1 MSGEKCRHV
10 RVEEQELRRL
20 REQESRLRS
29 LQRDL
34 PDRLNAIRA
43 EAQRDL
49 QQRLAPLEQRAQRQE
64 QEAQKLK
71 SNLASLELETH
82 RRMLEQ
88 RKALQES
95 LKASEKRQQ
104 DALQAEVQGLEIAM
118 REGFDQQRR
127 VFLGI
132 TAEQRQEYLSLNQ
145 GLDQKFTELMA
156 EERQARQQLEMRLD
170 REQSNKAQLAEDLL
184 SDVETIWQQIEQN
197 YQHERFTPGQLMALR
212 RELDIA
218 NSNIKS
224 GVTEAA
230 IAVTQ
235 KTYLSLVDLRVELEQ
250 KEQEWL
256 LSYNAALEELRSL
269 IAEVQANRECEV
281 EIGQG
286 EEAQKFRLAVDHWTT
301 GRLSRH
307 EQELQAV
314 ETRLISEADT
324 LTLSELKRL
333 RDQIEDFQP
342 QLGEIVEQARTEILS
357 SQMRA
362 DIAERVAGV
371 LGGMG
376 YMLIQPSDSLYEGD
390 DQRQAYVLKLRD
402 LNGGEVVTIISPE
415 RDFGVNQISINS
427 FGAILKDEQ
436 SQQQNAKAIF
446 QALEADGLA
455 STGEMRCN
463 DNPRQDYADMEAVRQ
478 RSRQLSEAAPSPQA
492 SPQSEAAS

>member
-34 PDRLNAIRA
+34 PDRLNAIRT

-82 RRMLEQ
+82 RRMLAQ

-95 LKASEKRQQ
+95 LKESERRQQ
-104 DALQAEVQGLEIAM
+104 ETLKAEVHGLETAM

-127 VFLGI
+127 LFLQI
-132 TAEQRQEYLSLNQ
+132 TADQRQEYITLNQ
-145 GLDQKFTELMA
+145 GLDQKFTELIA
-156 EERQARQQLEMRLD
+156 EERQARQQLETRLAQK
-170 REQSNKAQLAEDLL
+170 ESNKAQLAENLL
-184 SDVETIWQQIEQN
+184 SDVELIWQQIEKN
-197 YQHERFTPGQLMALR
+197 YQHERFAPDRLVALR
-212 RELDIA
+212 RELDLA
-218 NSNIKS
+218 NSNI
-224 GVTEAA
+224 GAGITEAA

-256 LSYNAALEELRSL
+256 LFHNATLEELRSL
-269 IAEVQANRECEV
+269 IAEVQSNRECEV

-286 EEAQKFRLAVDHWTT
+286 EEAQKFRLAVDYWTT
-301 GRLSRH
+301 GRLSRY
-307 EQELQAV
+307 EQELQQM
-314 ETRLISEADT
+314 ETRLVSEAN
-324 LTLSELKRL
+324 TLSLAQLEAIEG
-333 RDQIEDFQP
+333 QIETLQP

-362 DIAERVAGV
+362 EIADRVADV

-376 YMLIQPSDSLYEGD
+376 YILIQSSDALYED
-390 DQRQAYVLKLRD
+390 EDQRQAYVLKLKD
-402 LNGGEVVTIISPE
+402 VNGGEVVTIISPE
-415 RDFGVNQISINS
+415 KEFGVNQISVNS
-427 FGAILKDEQ
+427 FGTILKNEQ
-436 SQQQNAKAIF
+436 SQQQNASAIF
-446 QALEADGLA
+446 EALAADGLA
-455 STGEMRCN
+455 PEGAMQCN
-463 DNPRQDYADMEAVRQ
+463 DSPRQDYADMEAVRQ
-478 RSRQLSEAAPSPQA
+478 RSEQAAAQPQTSLQPSES
-492 SPQSEAAS
+492 